1 VSVRPSSVVRRKTF
15 TLKYSPLNS
24 LSKTTPHLARSMKQ
38 HAAGRH
44 VAPPGHLI
52 LISSQS
58 IFALTS

>member
-1 VSVRPSSVVRRKTF
+1 
-15 TLKYSPLNS
+15 
-24 LSKTTPHLARSMKQ
+24 MKQ